1 MKRFYTFVIVA
12 VLFCSWLNFANA
24 QEVFIPDANLEAAI
38 REALSLAPNTPIT
51 RQDMQRLTELTAMQ
65 GLEPLPLDRQIKNLT
80 GLEQATQLEYINFSG
95 NQIQNIGPLAGLT
108 KLKQLYLGW
117 NQIRDVSPLAGLTQ
131 LEELILQNNQI
142 WDVSPLARLTQL
154 KLLSA
159 WNNQVSDV
167 RPLAGLTQLE
177 NLSLGINQI
186 QDVRP
191 LAQMTQLVSLDLRN
205 NLIRDVSPLR
215 GLTELT
221 QLWLSENPIQDTSPL
236 ADLTKLVEVDVEISA
251 PSSDIDEPRTVR
263 MFYFLPNDR
272 PYNADLVQRMKAEI
286 RSIQTFYAEQM
297 EASGHGSKTF
307 RYETDDQ
314 GEPMVHRVDG
324 EHPERNY
331 GHGLMLHE
339 IGQIFDLN
347 ANIYLVVLDNSWNSV
362 DGAGGRGR
370 SDGKNSGYALI
381 PGGFHWTSAAHEL
394 GHAFGLEHDFRDNA
408 FLMAYGQPRQLSP
421 CAAGFLSV
429 HPYFDPNIPIENSGS
444 QPTIELI
451 SPQVYPARSENIP
464 VRLKVSDLDGLHQ
477 IFLFVKTQ
485 APHFS
490 VGALELKAC
499 RELAGEK
506 ETLVEFDYDGVIPSD
521 GATSLSNPDVH
532 PIYVRS
538 VDKKGNVGQ
547 GEFSLFE
554 ASTRRSVIPIEQRV
568 GSVYSVAFSHDS
580 SILAVA
586 LGTLRIKLWDTMTGE
601 DIGTLFGHQDR
612 IGSVTFSPNEAV
624 LASGSWDS
632 TVKLWDVETQTEI
645 ATLKHTKKNSGRI
658 NSVAFSPDGSILA
671 SGAGDDRSD
680 PPEYTIKLWDVATQT
695 EIVTLKGHTYSVQSV
710 AFSPDGA
717 TLASGGFDAKIM
729 LWDVATHTEIATLPE
744 PTNNAVTS
752 VAFSPDGKILAS
764 GGFNHEVNLWNIA
777 TETVIASLPGHINIV
792 RSVAFS
798 PDGKILASADQ
809 DGKIR
814 LWDVA
819 TATEITS
826 LAGHTSWL
834 FSAVFSPDGTTLAS
848 AAGHSGEGDYTII
861 LWDTSELAN
870 LRLPTLSDLKI
881 SEIMVASNGGQLPQW
896 IELHNPSS
904 THPVNLEGWRL
915 EIQNRRSTNFSG
927 RINTA
932 LTFKEK
938 VIEPQETLLIIS
950 KRGRSSNH
958 FPDEQIYELST
969 LHPNLQDM
977 VLSEEGFYLKLSN
990 AADELIDEVGNLD
1003 GKRNTDDKPAWD
1015 LPRIITKD
1023 GVRTSMIRRHI
1034 YGVPVLGT
1042 QASGWISAVNTNLAI
1057 STTTYY
1063 GHPND
1068 IGAPGIESGG
1078 ALPVQ
1083 LSVFRAKLTDTG
1095 VALRWITESEV
1106 DNAGF
1111 NILRSE
1117 TRDGEFKI
1125 VNPTMIPGAGTT
1137 SERHT
1142 YTWTDTTAKLNVVY
1156 YYRIEDVS
1164 HTGVR
1169 KQLATVR
1176 MRGYVSAVGKFTTK
1190 WGDLKLQE

>member
-1 MKRFYTFVIVA
+1 MKAQASNHNCFVP
-12 VLFCSWLNFANA
+12 
-24 QEVFIPDANLEAAI
+24 VF
-38 REALSLAPNTPIT
+38 LSL
-51 RQDMQRLTELTAMQ
+51 L
-65 GLEPLPLDRQIKNLT
+65 
-80 GLEQATQLEYINFSG
+80 
-95 NQIQNIGPLAGLT
+95 
-108 KLKQLYLGW
+108 
-117 NQIRDVSPLAGLTQ
+117 
-131 LEELILQNNQI
+131 LIFGMKGTIYGQ
-142 WDVSPLARLTQL
+142 
-154 KLLSA
+154 
-159 WNNQVSDV
+159 
-167 RPLAGLTQLE
+167 
-177 NLSLGINQI
+177 
-186 QDVRP
+186 
-191 LAQMTQLVSLDLRN
+191 SLDA
-205 NLIRDVSPLR
+205 
-215 GLTELT
+215 G
-221 QLWLSENPIQDTSPL
+221 
-236 ADLTKLVEVDVEISA
+236 
-251 PSSDIDEPRTVR
+251 EPRTVR

-286 RSIQTFYAEQM
+286 RNIQTFYAEQM
-297 EASGHGSKTF
+297 EAYGHGDKTF

-339 IGQIFDLN
+339 IGQIFDLD

-362 DGAGGRGR
+362 DGAAGRGR

-381 PGGFHWTSAAHEL
+381 PGGFHWTTAAHEL

-408 FLMAYGQPRQLSP
+408 FLMAYGQQHQLSP

-429 HPYFDPNIPIENSGS
+429 HPYFAPNIPIEDSGS

-451 SPQVYPARSENIP
+451 SPRVYPARSENIP
-464 VRLKVSDLDGLHQ
+464 VRLKVSDPDGLHQ
-477 IFLFVKTQ
+477 VFLFVKTQ

-490 VGALELKAC
+490 VGSPELKAC

-506 ETLVEFDYDGVIPSD
+506 ETLIEFDYDGVIPSD

-538 VDKKGNVGQ
+538 VDRNGNVGQ
-547 GEFSLFE
+547 GEFALFE
-554 ASTRRSVIPIEQRV
+554 SSTRRSVIPIEQRV
-568 GSVYSVAFSHDS
+568 GSVYSVAFSHDGS
-580 SILAVA
+580 MLASG
-586 LGTLRIKLWDTMTGE
+586 LGARIKLWDSMTGE
-601 DIGTLFGHQDR
+601 DIGTLFGHQGR

-645 ATLKHTKKNSGRI
+645 VTLKHTKGNSGRV

-671 SGAGDDRSD
+671 SGAGDDWSD

-695 EIVTLKGHTYSVQSV
+695 EIATLEGHTYAVRSV

-729 LWDVATHTEIATLPE
+729 LWDVATHTAIAILPE
-744 PTNNAVTS
+744 LTNNPVTS
-752 VAFSPDGKILAS
+752 VAFSPDGTTLAS
-764 GGFNHEVNLWNIA
+764 SGFSSTNLWNIA
-777 TETVIASLPGHINIV
+777 TQTEIASLTGHTNIV

-809 DGKIR
+809 DGKIL

-819 TATEITS
+819 TQTEITS
-826 LAGHTSWL
+826 FVGHTSWL

-870 LRLPTLSDLKI
+870 LRLSTLTDLKI

-950 KRGRSSNH
+950 KRGRVSNH
-958 FPDEQIYELST
+958 FRNEQIYDLDT

-977 VLSEEGFYLKLSN
+977 VLSEKGFYLKLSN

-1003 GKRNTDDKPAWD
+1003 GKKNTDDKPAWD
-1015 LPRIITKD
+1015 LPKIITKD
-1023 GVRTSMIRRHI
+1023 GMRTSMIRRHI

-1042 QASGWISAVNTNLAI
+1042 LASGWISAVNTNLAT
-1057 STTTYY
+1057 STITYY

-1083 LSVFRAKLTDTG
+1083 LSVFRAERTDTG
-1095 VALRWITESEV
+1095 VALRWITESEL

-1117 TRDGEFKI
+1117 TKDGEFQL
-1125 VNPTMIPGAGTT
+1125 VNPSMIQGAGTT
-1137 SERHT
+1137 SERQT
-1142 YTWTDTTAKLNVVY
+1142 YTWTDTTAKPNVVY

-1169 KQLATVR
+1169 KQLAAVR
-1176 MRGYVSAVGKFTTK
+1176 MRGYVSAAGKLTTK
-1190 WGDLKLQE
+1190 WGDLKLQK